1 MTQPSVQPTIARQLD
16 ITIERVVKQIF
27 ELGTYDESHR
37 QTILLLLD
45 TEQIT
50 HRDLDALVRLQA
62 AMEVGEIEDGCVP

>member
-27 ELGTYDESHR
+27 ELGTYVESHR

-45 TEQIT
+45 TEPIT
-50 HRDLDALVRLQA
+50 YPDLDALVRLQA